1 MNPFEKDN
9 FYTNFTDINNV
20 GGWSSLQSKFYPNNT
35 SLEISKAI
43 NEVQEYLDTLLKDN
57 RAKLQTFASNERN
70 DLKIPGTN
78 MFIGDD
84 TPKNAMEHVKNYLL
98 SPRASWNQ
106 IGQNHLNNF
115 YGNARDVITNYDRA
129 NDVLKDLNDKYSVAK
144 GNEESDRKKAQLQE
158 QQRADALAQ
167 QTLAKQQET
176 IVTATEAKKI
186 ETSQNIKKYLVI
198 GGIGI
203 VALVVFFKVIKK

>member
-35 SLEISKAI
+35 SLEINKAI

-57 RAKLQTFASNERN
+57 RAKLQTFAPNERN
-70 DLKIPGTN
+70 DLKIPNTN
-78 MFIGDD
+78 MYIGDD

-129 NDVLKDLNDKYSVAK
+129 NDVLKDLNSKYTSAVDKEQTEQKSQKAK
-144 GNEESDRKKAQLQE
+144 EE
-158 QQRADALAQ
+158 QRANLLAQ
-167 QTLAKQQET
+167 DTLAKQQET
-176 IVTATEAKKI
+176 IATQTEAKKI
-186 ETSQNIKKYLVI
+186 ETTQNIKKYLVI

-203 VALVVFFKVIKK
+203 VAIVVLFKVIKE

>member
-43 NEVQEYLDTLLKDN
+43 NEVQEYLDTLLKNN
-57 RAKLQTFASNERN
+57 RAKLQTFAPNERN
-70 DLKIPGTN
+70 DLKIPNTN
-78 MFIGDD
+78 MYIGDD
-84 TPKNAMEHVKNYLL
+84 TPKNAMEHLKNYLL

-176 IVTATEAKKI
+176 IVTATQAKKI

>member
-167 QTLAKQQET
+167 QTLSKQQET

-203 VALVVFFKVIKK
+203 IALVVFFKVIKK

>member
-35 SLEISKAI
+35 SLEINKAI

-57 RAKLQTFASNERN
+57 RAKLQTFAPNERK
-70 DLKIPGTN
+70 DLKIPGTD
-78 MFIGDD
+78 MYIGDD

-98 SPRASWNQ
+98 SPRANWNQ

-129 NDVLKDLNDKYSVAK
+129 NDVLKDLNDKYSTALDKEQTEQKNQKAK
-144 GNEESDRKKAQLQE
+144 EEQKASL
-158 QQRADALAQ
+158 LAQ
-167 QTLAKQQET
+167 DTLAKQQET
-176 IVTATEAKKI
+176 IEKQTEAKKI
-186 ETSQNIKKYLVI
+186 ETTQNIKKYLVI

-203 VALVVFFKVIKK
+203 VAIVVLFKVLKK

>member
-167 QTLAKQQET
+167 QTLSKQQET

>member
-35 SLEISKAI
+35 SSELNTAI
-43 NEVQEYLDTLLKDN
+43 NEVQQYLDTLLKEN
-57 RAKLQTFASNERN
+57 RAKLQTFASSERN

-78 MFIGDD
+78 MYIGDD
-84 TPKNAMEHVKNYLL
+84 TERNAIEHVKNYLL

-129 NDVLKDLNDKYSVAK
+129 NDVLKDLKSKASAALEK
-144 GNEESDRKKAQLQE
+144 EQGEQKRTIAREEQKANL
-158 QQRADALAQ
+158 LAQ
-167 QTLAKQQET
+167 ETL
-176 IVTATEAKKI
+176 VTQTEAKKI
-186 ETSQNIKKYLVI
+186 QTQLNIKKYLVI
-198 GGIGI
+198 GGVGI
-203 VALVVFFKVIKK
+203 VAIIVLFKVLKK

>member
-70 DLKIPGTN
+70 DLKIPNTN

-167 QTLAKQQET
+167 QTLSKQQET

>member
-1 MNPFEKDN
+1 MNPFENDN

-35 SLEISKAI
+35 SLEINKAI

-57 RAKLQTFASNERN
+57 RAKLQTFNANERK
-70 DLKIPGTN
+70 DLKIPGTD
-78 MFIGDD
+78 MYIGDD

-144 GNEESDRKKAQLQE
+144 SNEESDRKKAQLQE

-167 QTLAKQQET
+167 QTLVKQQET

-198 GGIGI
+198 GGVGI
-203 VALVVFFKVIKK
+203 VAIVVLFKVIKK

>member
-9 FYTNFTDINNV
+9 FYTNFTDINNI

-35 SLEISKAI
+35 SSEINIAI
-43 NEVQEYLDTLLKDN
+43 NEVQQYLDTLLKDN
-57 RAKLQTFASNERN
+57 RAKLQTFAPNERN

-84 TPKNAMEHVKNYLL
+84 TERNAMEHVKNYLL

-129 NDVLKDLNDKYSVAK
+129 NDVLKDLKSKYDVALQK
-144 GNEESDRKKAQLQE
+144 EQGEQKRQQAQEEQKANL
-158 QQRADALAQ
+158 LAQ
-167 QTLAKQQET
+167 NTLAKQQET
-176 IVTATEAKKI
+176 IITQAEAKKM
-186 ETSQNIKKYLVI
+186 ETTQNIKKYLVI

-203 VALVVFFKVIKK
+203 VAIVVLFKVLKK

>member
-57 RAKLQTFASNERN
+57 RAKLQTFAQNERN

-167 QTLAKQQET
+167 QTLSKQQET

>member
-129 NDVLKDLNDKYSVAK
+129 NDVLKDLNDLNGMFYGPGA
-144 GNEESDRKKAQLQE
+144 AQRPKHLN
-158 QQRADALAQ
+158 D
-167 QTLAKQQET
+167 
-176 IVTATEAKKI
+176 V
-186 ETSQNIKKYLVI
+186 NH
-198 GGIGI
+198 
-203 VALVVFFKVIKK
+203 

>member
-167 QTLAKQQET
+167 QTLSKQQET
-176 IVTATEAKKI
+176 IATATEAKKI